1 MAPSKHTETP
11 PLSQALQRRLIVDRK
26 QCVYSDLP
34 KRSGWGSDGDTLSKK
49 SSQTKPLTTSR
60 SQDKVVTTKK
70 DFSESSSAAISITD
84 TSPQNHSK
92 SNQAPRRQSI
102 QVIIPR
108 DSPLRKGPFKRF
120 WNLLQSLYF
129 NTSSLSVATNVTI
142 NNVC

>member
-60 SQDKVVTTKK
+60 SHDKVVTTKK

-84 TSPQNHSK
+84 TSPKNLSK

-108 DSPLRKGPFKRF
+108 DSPLSKGPLKRF

-129 NTSSLSVATNVTI
+129 NTPL
-142 NNVC
+142 

>member
-60 SQDKVVTTKK
+60 SQDKVLTTKK

>member
-60 SQDKVVTTKK
+60 SHDKVVTTKK

-84 TSPQNHSK
+84 TSPKNYSK

-120 WNLLQSLYF
+120 WNLLQSLYL
-129 NTSSLSVATNVTI
+129 NTPL
-142 NNVC
+142 